1 MIEAHSVDIVMVDI
15 VRAGGVTP
23 WMKIAS
29 MAEAF
34 NLPIVSHVMPEILVH
49 LVAACPNGLTVEY
62 MPWMLAL
69 YEETPA
75 IENGELI
82 LPEKPG
88 LGLNFDEK
96 AIASFTA

>member
-1 MIEAHSVDIVMVDI
+1 MIDITRV
-15 VRAGGVTP
+15 GGVSQ
-23 WMKIAS
+23 WMKVAG

-34 NLPIVSHVMPEILVH
+34 NLPVVSHVMPEMLLH
-49 LVAACPNGLTVEY
+49 MVAACPNGLTVEY

-75 IENGELI
+75 LEGGELV
-82 LPEKPG
+82 LPDRPG

-96 AIASFTA
+96 ALAAFKA